1 MMQFYAINAR
11 RGHSMLDLTGPD
23 EYPFQNSPDGDPFRS
38 LPENCGDST
47 AGWQKPVT
55 GHARRGEEQ
64 TGWDVSV
71 KRPGCRVLVSTD
83 SECKN
88 PLIPLNFGGLAR
100 NQGVQKQA
108 LCL

>member
-1 MMQFYAINAR
+1 MGQMGILFRIRRMAIL
-11 RGHSMLDLTGPD
+11 LDPRLRIV
-23 EYPFQNSPDGDPFRS
+23 EIQWRDGR
-38 LPENCGDST
+38 
-47 AGWQKPVT
+47 KPVT

-71 KRPGCRVLVSTD
+71 KRPGCRASVSPG

-88 PLIPLNFGGLAR
+88 PLILLNFGGLAR